1 MINNN
6 WPQDLAE
13 KFCDKLNSITLENV
27 TPNKELVLR
36 FLEMDPKQIRVVI
49 VGQDPYPT
57 LGVANGRAFA
67 VNKGMKLPQSLKN
80 IFKEIEEIQGF
91 VKTDETLESWANQG
105 VLMFN
110 RTLTTIIGQP
120 GAHKNIW
127 ADLTLELIQYLDK
140 EINPTFVLWGND
152 AIDLEKSIK
161 HSRIIKDA
169 HPSPLS
175 VRKRNKNTF
184 KELKGIKW

>member
-105 VLMFN
+105 VLMLN
-110 RTLTTIIGQP
+110 RALTTIIGQP